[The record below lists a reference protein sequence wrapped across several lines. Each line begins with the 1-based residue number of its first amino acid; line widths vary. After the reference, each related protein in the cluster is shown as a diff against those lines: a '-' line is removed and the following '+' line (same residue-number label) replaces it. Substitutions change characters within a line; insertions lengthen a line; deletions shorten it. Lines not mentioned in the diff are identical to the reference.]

1 MIEIRIFYDKEKS
14 IELMQRIEDKF
25 GAKSRKTARGAEMHV
40 SDLTGCP
47 LKPYCRIVGLEREF
61 TKGAIGVMVFGIVAE
76 NMLGWTF
83 PSEQLQYQSFIPS
96 LKGEEN
102 IFGHI
107 DIYEDYKFPLEV
119 KASRKRV
126 FKSKDIPHY
135 WVEQLMSYMA
145 MQNANTGWIIMFNV
159 FSTVIMA
166 FQIQMTADDIICWLI
181 TLTERATRIKD
192 AVKKKDPLLLEPNA
206 QEYNWC
212 SYKKVCPR
220 RLVCRDKYNELEAEK
235 RKIKRK

>member
-1 MIEIRIFYDKEKS
+1 MV
-14 IELMQRIEDKF
+14 LMQRIEDKF
-25 GAKSRKTARGAEMHV
+25 GAASRKTARGSEMHI

-47 LKPYCRIVGLEREF
+47 LKPYCRIIGLKREF

-83 PSEQLQYQSFIPS
+83 PAEQLQYQSVMPL
-96 LKGEEN
+96 LKGKEN

-126 FKSKDIPHY
+126 FKAKDIPHY

-145 MQNANTGWIIMFNV
+145 MQGANIGWIIMFNV

-166 FQIQMTADDIICWLI
+166 FQMQMTTDDIIGWLI
-181 TLTERATRIKD
+181 TLTQRSSRIKD

-206 QEYNWC
+206 QEYHWC
-212 SYKKVCPR
+212 PYKKVCPR
-220 RLVCRDKYNELEAEK
+220 KLPCRDKYNELEAEK
-235 RKIKRK
+235 RKLKANKKKVKR